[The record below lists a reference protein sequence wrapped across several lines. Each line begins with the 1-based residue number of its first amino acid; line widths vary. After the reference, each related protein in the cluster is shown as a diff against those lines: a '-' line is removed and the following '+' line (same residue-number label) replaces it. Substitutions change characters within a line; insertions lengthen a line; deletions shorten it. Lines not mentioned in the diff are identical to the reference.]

1 MKKRLNNK
9 GFTLIETVIT
19 FAIVA
24 VVGGMFILGFSN
36 VIHLMT
42 DAELIKNDTNELYSD
57 VLSDTDVNVQDQKVK
72 LKIDGQDYEETVK
85 VSSKTINDGST
96 VIKLSKFATSTGVS
110 WLPSNAQGSES
121 GGNNGGSG
129 NIGDPN
135 GSTVDDETVPAR
147 FRLVKQIDGNFPKD
161 LNTVK
166 TYDNNN
172 QGWYFDFKN
181 TFTIRGAL
189 SSQATSMY
197 DLNGTIEQYVKI
209 APSQIQLKTV
219 DINYKN
225 QLGNGDYK
233 VFWFA
238 IDRDTDIPTV
248 YGIIYPSGYNRIL
261 INICSWKINS
271 AVFIPIEGTA
281 MNEQYASYIRDYSGT
296 INING
301 NEYTKSQ
308 ISRYSFIDNNTDIYF
323 AKDD

>member
-1 MKKRLNNK
+1 MKKKLNNK

-19 FAIVA
+19 FAIISI
-24 VVGGMFILGFSN
+24 VGGMFVLGFSN
-36 VIHLMT
+36 VVRLMT
-42 DAELIKNDTNELYSD
+42 DAEIIKNDTNDLYGD
-57 VLSDTDVNVQDQKVK
+57 VLADKNVTTSNETITIKVNDTEIN
-72 LKIDGQDYEETVK
+72 ETVNFSTK
-85 VSSKTINDGST
+85 STNYNDTTIR
-96 VIKLSKFATSTGVS
+96 LSKFTTSTGVS

-147 FRLVKQIDGNFPKD
+147 FRLVIQIDGNFPKD

-209 APSQIQLKTV
+209 APSQSQLKTV

-248 YGIIYPSGYNRIL
+248 YGVIYPGSCDNIL
-261 INICSWKINS
+261 FNARWNCGSTY
-271 AVFIPIEGTA
+271 FIPI
-281 MNEQYASYIRDYSGT
+281 
-296 INING
+296 NG
-301 NEYTKSQ
+301 NKISSEYERILWDGIKIDGKSYTKNQ
-308 ISRYSFIDNNTDIYF
+308 IINCEFIVENKKIYF
-323 AKDD
+323 SWDQ